1 MLPRRN
7 RVQRANDLAQGTNA
21 YIRGELGD
29 PVLEKLL
36 GELEDYVELQGLG
49 GDYYHLEAAKRKSD
63 KAAGKVF
70 LVKSNP
76 RNRGE
81 SQNSL
86 THKAIKATHD
96 LHANGGV
103 PLVNAPSKEPAI
115 ARVNELLDQYVMD
128 TSIRDIGSAGERG
141 ELPRSNAEL
150 RDVAASLLVDTDRG
164 YNSRA
169 GYAYGG
175 MPLDGGHIIGY
186 ASRPDLANKGSNL
199 EWENQYANKGKSAT
213 ERMAKGFDREAT
225 DAELAQGLF
234 RSHLNKLVEDVVLP
248 GRKGS
253 KTREE
258 FMAPINAKA
267 GSTRVDSPG
276 DNADRVAIIDSDGG
290 DVNLHVKPDGKGRAR
305 ISQIG

>member
-21 YIRGELGD
+21 YIRGELSD

-36 GELEDYVELQGLG
+36 AELEDYVELQGIG

-70 LVKSNP
+70 LVAEP
-76 RNRGE
+76 RLHGE
-81 SQNSL
+81 GQNSY
-86 THKAIKATHD
+86 THKAIRATHD
-96 LHANGGV
+96 LHANDGV
-103 PLVNAPSKEPAI
+103 SLVNAPDKAPEI
-115 ARVNELLDQYVMD
+115 ARAAELLDKYVMD
-128 TSIRDIGSAGERG
+128 TSVRGIGSAGERG
-141 ELPRSNAEL
+141 ELPRSNEEL
-150 RDVAASLLVDTDRG
+150 RNVAASLLVDTDRG

-175 MPLDGGHIIGY
+175 MPLDGGHVQSY
-186 ASRPDLANKGSNL
+186 ASRPDLANEGSNL
-199 EWENQYANKGKSAT
+199 EWENQYVNKGKSAT
-213 ERMAKGFDREAT
+213 EKMAAGLGREAT

-234 RSHLNKLVEDVVLP
+234 KSHVNKLLEGTVLP

-253 KTREE
+253 QERKD
-258 FMAPINAKA
+258 FMAPINAKV

-276 DNADRVAIIDSDGG
+276 DNADRLAIVNSDGG
-290 DVNLHVKPDGKGRAR
+290 PVTNINLKMDEEDVAR
-305 ISQIG
+305 VLQVG

>member
-63 KAAGKVF
+63 RAAGKMF
-70 LVKSNP
+70 LVAEP
-76 RNRGE
+76 RAHDE
-81 SQNSL
+81 AQNSL
-86 THKAIKATHD
+86 THRAIRATHD
-96 LHANGGV
+96 LHANDGV
-103 PLVNAPSKEPAI
+103 SLVNAPAKEPEI

-128 TSIRDIGSAGERG
+128 TSIRNIGSAGERG
-141 ELPRSNAEL
+141 DLPRSNEEL

-175 MPLDGGHIIGY
+175 MPLDGGHVVGY
-186 ASRPDLANKGSNL
+186 ASRPDLANTGSNL
-199 EWENQYANKGKSAT
+199 EWENQYANKGKAAT
-213 ERMAKGFDREAT
+213 EKMAAGLGREAT

-234 RSHLNKLVEDVVLP
+234 KSHLNKLIEGTELP
-248 GRKGS
+248 GRKNS
-253 KTREE
+253 KERRA
-258 FMAPINAKA
+258 FMEPINAKV
-267 GSTRVDSPG
+267 GSSRVDSPG

-290 DVNLHVKPDGKGRAR
+290 DVNLHVKNDQEGRAR